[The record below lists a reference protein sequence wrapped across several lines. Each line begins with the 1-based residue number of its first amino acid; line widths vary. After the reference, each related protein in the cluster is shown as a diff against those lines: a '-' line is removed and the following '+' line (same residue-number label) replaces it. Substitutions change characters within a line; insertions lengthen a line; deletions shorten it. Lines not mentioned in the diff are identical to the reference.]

1 MQATMRQK
9 LLLCAVLLSL
19 AQCAPMRAVR
29 GNFVELEQ
37 ITPLKAG
44 TSTKADVSAALGT
57 PSTTDPFNP
66 RTWIYIGEKTKQRA
80 FFAPEIEARQI
91 IVVNFNEQDIL
102 EKIEQRNDKTG
113 KITVMAER
121 KTPTAGHK
129 MNAIQQMIGNIGKF
143 NPGTGTQERTGSS
156 RQ

>member
-1 MQATMRQK
+1 MRHIVMLIFSG
-9 LLLCAVLLSL
+9 LLLV
-19 AQCAPMRAVR
+19 QCAPMRAVR
-29 GNFVELEQ
+29 GNFVEVEQ
-37 ITPLKAG
+37 IKPLKAG
-44 TSTKADVSAALGT
+44 SSTKADVSAALGT

-91 IVVNFNEQDIL
+91 IVVKFNEQDIL

-129 MNAIQQMIGNIGKF
+129 MNALQQMIGNIGKF
-143 NPGTGTQERTGSS
+143 NPTSGTQERTGSS
-156 RQ
+156 RQW

>member
-1 MQATMRQK
+1 MRHIVILIFSG
-9 LLLCAVLLSL
+9 LLLV
-19 AQCAPMRAVR
+19 QCAPMRAVR
-29 GNFVELEQ
+29 GNFVEVEQ
-37 ITPLKAG
+37 IKPLKAG
-44 TSTKADVSAALGT
+44 SSTKADVSAALGT

-91 IVVNFNEQDIL
+91 IVVKFNEQDIL

-129 MNAIQQMIGNIGKF
+129 MNALQQMIGNIGKF
-143 NPGTGTQERTGSS
+143 NPGTGTQERIGSS
-156 RQ
+156 RQW